1 MRSRRAAL
9 ALLLLLIAWSPY
21 VHGQEPSPTAAPPTT
36 STTLPEEDDVG
47 YDSPRSTMR
56 GFLWAG
62 RAGDWETA
70 ATHLDL
76 RDRKAGEGP
85 EIAQR
90 LKTVLDRKLWVDL
103 DALSNDPDGDKKD
116 GLPDRRDLVGTI
128 KTRDGTVKVFVERL
142 NTPSGARE
150 WKIAR
155 VTLQQLPTLWAE
167 FGDGPLARLL
177 PAWFFDWRVFDVQ
190 LWQWIAL
197 AALLLVAITIAW
209 IVTRPLL
216 AAGMWFA
223 QRRASKLDAAVAEL
237 IKGPL
242 RLALTVGV
250 FWAGIFAVRLALPVH
265 RFFTGLLS
273 ALLTFAVTWTV
284 MRLIDGITRA
294 TAIRLAER
302 GQSVATSA
310 IPLTRRITK
319 TFVVFIALLL
329 IFQNFGFDM
338 TGVLAGLGVG
348 GLAVALAAQKS
359 LENLFGGLS
368 LIADQP
374 VRVGDFCRFGD
385 RVGTIEDIGLR
396 STRIRTL
403 DRTVVTVPNA
413 DFSALQLENFAVR
426 DRIWFN
432 TTLGLRYETTPDQM
446 RWVLH
451 ALKQV
456 LLDHPK
462 VDPNPAR
469 VRFINFGESTLDVE
483 IFAYVLTND
492 MSEFMAIREEIYLR
506 FMDVVSEGGTGFA
519 FPSQTSY
526 NAMDSALDPERQK
539 AVAAE
544 VAKWKGQGASPEA
557 RTHVDADDDAAE

>member
-1 MRSRRAAL
+1 MTRAAI
-9 ALLLLLIAWSPY
+9 ALLLLVVAWAPP
-21 VHGQEPSPTAAPPTT
+21 VHAQEPSPTAAPTT
-36 STTLPEEDDVG
+36 STTLAEQDDVG
-47 YDSPRSTMR
+47 YDTPRSTMR

-62 RAGDWETA
+62 RAGDWATA

-76 RDRKAGEGP
+76 RDKKPAEGP
-85 EIAQR
+85 DIAQR

-103 DALSNDPDGDKKD
+103 DALSNDPDGEKND
-116 GLPDRRDLVGTI
+116 GLPDRRDVVGTI

-155 VTLQQLPTLWAE
+155 VTLQQLPTLWGE

-177 PAWFFDWRVFDVQ
+177 PAWFFDWRLLDVQ

-197 AALLLVAITIAW
+197 AALLIVAIAIAW

-223 QRRASKLDAAVAEL
+223 RRRESKLDAAIAEL

-265 RFFTGLLS
+265 RFFMGLLS
-273 ALLTFAVTWTV
+273 ALLTLAITWTV
-284 MRLIDGITRA
+284 MRLIDGVTRA

-302 GQSVATSA
+302 GQTVATSA
-310 IPLTRRITK
+310 IPLTRRMMK
-319 TFVVFIALLL
+319 TFVAFIALLL

-338 TGVLAGLGVG
+338 TGILAGLGVG

-385 RVGTIEDIGLR
+385 RVGTVEDIGLR

-413 DFSALQLENFAVR
+413 DFSALQLENYALR

-432 TTLGLRYETTPDQM
+432 TTLGLRYETTPAQM
-446 RWVLH
+446 RWLLVK
-451 ALKQV
+451 LKQV

-469 VRFINFGESTLDVE
+469 VRFVKFGESTLDVE

-506 FMDVVSEGGTGFA
+506 FMDVVSEAGSGFA
-519 FPSQTSY
+519 FPSQTAY
-526 NAMDSALDPERQK
+526 NAMDTALDPERQK
-539 AVAAE
+539 QVAAE
-544 VAKWKGQGASPEA
+544 VAKWKGPASKGEG
-557 RTHVDADDDAAE
+557 THTDVDENADE

>member
-1 MRSRRAAL
+1 MRRFLAAVALVLLFAAGRPAL
-9 ALLLLLIAWSPY
+9 AQQAP
-21 VHGQEPSPTAAPPTT
+21 GTTAAATA
-36 STTLPEEDDVG
+36 STTTTIPEEDDVG

-56 GFLWAG
+56 GFLWAA
-62 RAGDWETA
+62 RAGDWKTA
-70 ATHLDL
+70 ATHVDL
-76 RDRKAGEGP
+76 RDHAAGEGP
-85 EIAQR
+85 EIAQQ
-90 LKTVLDRKLWVDL
+90 LKTILDRKLWVDL
-103 DALSNDPDGDKKD
+103 DALSNDPEGDKTD
-116 GLPDRRDLVGTI
+116 GLPDRRDLVGSI
-128 KTRDGTVKVFVERL
+128 KTRDGSVKVFIERL
-142 NTPSGARE
+142 PGAAGARE

-155 VTLQQLPTLWAE
+155 VSVQQLPALWDE

-177 PAWFFDWRVFDVQ
+177 PDWFFAWRVFDVQ

-197 AALLLVAITIAW
+197 AALLLAATVLAW

-216 AAGMWFA
+216 ALGMWFA
-223 QRRASKLDAAVAEL
+223 RRHESKLDAAVGEL

-265 RFFTGLLS
+265 RFFMGLLS
-273 ALLTFAVTWTV
+273 ALLTLAVTWTV
-284 MRLIDGITRA
+284 LRLIDGLTRA

-302 GQSVATSA
+302 GQTVATSA
-310 IPLTRRITK
+310 IPLTRRIAK
-319 TFVVFIALLL
+319 TFVVFLALLA

-338 TGVLAGLGVG
+338 TGLLAGLGVG

-368 LIADQP
+368 LIVDQP

-385 RVGTIEDIGLR
+385 RVGTVEDIGLR

-413 DFSALQLENFAVR
+413 DFSGLQLENYALR

-446 RWVLH
+446 RWLLVE
-451 ALKQV
+451 LKQV

-469 VRFINFGESTLDVE
+469 VRFIRFGPSTLDVE
-483 IFAYVLTND
+483 IFAYVLTSD
-492 MSEFMAIREEIYLR
+492 ASEFLAVREEIYLR
-506 FMDVVSEGGTGFA
+506 FMDVVAEAGTGFG

-526 NAMDSALDPERQK
+526 NAIDTALDPARQK
-539 AVAAE
+539 QVAAE
-544 VAKWKGQGASPEA
+544 VAKWKGRPPQPDR
-557 RTHVDADDDAAE
+557 RTSDDEPPAE